1 MKKKIYL
8 YLLLFLCTC
17 VFAQDLPRPD
27 DNGNAEV
34 NADEPLAADIN
45 SNIAVLF
52 VAATSLGWYILKR
65 RRRIL

>member
-8 YLLLFLCTC
+8 YLLLFLCTS
-17 VFAQDLPRPD
+17 VFAQDLPTPD
-27 DNGNAEV
+27 DDQNIEI

-52 VAATSLGWYILKR
+52 VAATSLGWYLLKR
-65 RRRIL
+65 RKQSF